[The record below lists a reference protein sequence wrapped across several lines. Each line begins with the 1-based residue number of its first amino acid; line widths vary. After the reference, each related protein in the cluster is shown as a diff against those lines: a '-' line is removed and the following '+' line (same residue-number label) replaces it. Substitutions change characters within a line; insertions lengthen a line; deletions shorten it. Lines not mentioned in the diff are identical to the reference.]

1 MNILN
6 TDLLRSFHNYV
17 GQRCRVDGVMVLNH
31 VGNGDLAM
39 LAWPNQ
45 QEESGQG
52 FVEAYIGNR

>member
-1 MNILN
+1 
-6 TDLLRSFHNYV
+6 
-17 GQRCRVDGVMVLNH
+17 MVLNH